1 MSDTKLVVLDNKYCR
16 LITQDESV
24 FESLRNFLSYKIAGA
39 EYMPAY
45 QYGWDGRTFLLSKK
59 GIFYSGLLEKTKA
72 FLTKNR
78 IEFTVEDKRVEQ
90 APNSIRLDLT
100 PKLTDLGIQL
110 RDYQSKIVE
119 IASNNPKG
127 IIRACTGS
135 GKTLCIASI
144 IAKINKP
151 SIIYVIG
158 LDLLKQF
165 HDLFSSLFDEPIGF
179 IGNGVC
185 QIERINI
192 ASIWTVGRAL
202 KIDAKSIVMEGED
215 NIDEKIDESQSEKI
229 VKMLTAANVHIFDES
244 HVVATKTITG
254 IFDVINPE
262 YIYGFSGTPF
272 RDDGTDLLI
281 SGILGEQL
289 VDITASELIEKNVL
303 AQPIIKFVPVP
314 PLGRKLQRV
323 YQTWYKEYIVEN
335 EVRNR
340 IIVEQV
346 KELVAKKYT
355 VLVLF
360 KQIKHGK
367 ILFDAALTDGI
378 RCDML
383 SGVDDLDNRT
393 SVKEKLVNKE
403 IDVIFAST
411 IFDIGLDLPMLS
423 GLVLAGSG
431 KSSLRARQ
439 RLGRILRAYP
449 GKKHVAVVDFMDNA
463 PFLKQHSK
471 KRCEVYTSEP
481 GFKLIGKMP

>member
-1 MSDTKLVVLDNKYCR
+1 MTHKIIIHDNKYCQF
-16 LITQDESV
+16 LTQDTKI
-24 FESLRNFLSYKIAGA
+24 FNSLRSFLSYKEVGV
-39 EYMPAY
+39 EYTQAY
-45 QYGWDGRTFLLSKK
+45 QNYGWDGITFLMNKK
-59 GIFYSGLLEKTKA
+59 GFFLSGLLNKSRNFLKENNIDFEEEDRRSKIINCPELDI
-72 FLTKNR
+72 LTKLQ
-78 IEFTVEDKRVEQ
+78 TL
-90 APNSIRLDLT
+90 SMT
-100 PKLTDLGIQL
+100 P
-110 RDYQSKIVE
+110 RDYQNKIVDVCL
-119 IASNNPKG
+119 NNDKG
-127 IIRACTGS
+127 IVRACTGS
-135 GKTLCIASI
+135 GKSLCTAI
-144 IAKINKP
+144 ITAKLNKP
-151 SIIYVIG
+151 TIIYVIG

-165 HDLFSSLFDEPIGF
+165 HDLFSKIFDEPIGF
-179 IGNGVC
+179 VGNGVC
-185 QIERINI
+185 NIERINI
-192 ASIWTVGRAL
+192 ASVWTLGRAL
-202 KIDAKSIVMEGED
+202 KMGNKDILDDDDNSDEKELDIS
-215 NIDEKIDESQSEKI
+215 NIDRILHMLKDTKI
-229 VKMLTAANVHIFDES
+229 HIFDEG
-244 HVVATKTITG
+244 HIITTATIKQIHK
-254 IFDVINPE
+254 VIDPE
-262 YIYGFSGTPF
+262 KIYGFSGTPF
-272 RDDGTDLLI
+272 NDRNTDLLVH
-281 SGILGEQL
+281 GILGEQL

-335 EVRNR
+335 EIRNR

-367 ILFDAALTDGI
+367 ILFDAALTAGI
-378 RCDML
+378 KCDML

-449 GKKHVAVVDFMDNA
+449 GKKHVAVVDFLDNA

-471 KRCEVYTSEP
+471 KRCEVYQSEP
-481 GFKLIGKMP
+481 GFKLIGKTP